1 MKYYRCLFINYLSIF
16 LVIICSGNAHAQLPS
31 YLPTNGLVA
40 WYPFNGNANDESGN
54 GNNGVVSG
62 ATLTTDRN
70 GIANK
75 AYYFDGQTSRIDINN
90 SFYPAGSNHS
100 INMWFLLAD
109 STNNTNTFYNTSPH
123 RFESM
128 GYNTYFLNQPYGFSY
143 CIGDGTNW
151 NPCGANA
158 SFFPTFSK
166 ANWNLISFVKQG
178 NSWFFYINGAL
189 VHTYTDNN
197 NVNQLLPI
205 SIGAITCCSG
215 EFFNGKLDDVAI
227 YNRALTQAE
236 VAAIY
241 TATATNTGGGNTTTS
256 TAPPGIPYQA
266 EVRDESGEVLANAN
280 VNVRFTLHEF
290 TANGAVSY
298 QETHALTTNELGLFA
313 ATIGA
318 GSATQGTFAGINWAQ
333 TTKFLK
339 VEVDTGSGWI
349 TMGNQQL
356 MSVPY
361 ALYAANGP
369 AGPQGPVG
377 PQGQP
382 GADGMQGPTG
392 LAGPQGEP
400 GNPGV
405 NGFNSLINTSQ
416 ELPGTN
422 CQNGGIKIET
432 GLDLNSNG
440 ILETTEIETNNT
452 KYICNEVNPNN
463 TVINPPGFGQYV
475 NPNLPILGASS
486 GCMTYG
492 TVGDE
497 YVVDASKDGNSGYW
511 ILYRNAD
518 SYKMAQ
524 LDSLGRI
531 TRKWQVGLPSG
542 LIASSIQSFF
552 LEPENS
558 RIIFYGNGIFTYTFN
573 GVYEG
578 AYQYTSTAPGSNY
591 PSAFEKIVKSGTD
604 YYGIMGKDIL
614 KFNSQFQVVSITK
627 LNNAEPGGQL
637 RDLTVS
643 QDGSIYCLSRTEYT
657 YLIKLNSSLTHQWTR
672 RLGLVSSS
680 IGMNLNMNSEGN
692 IVTAFAQS
700 NSTIHYSIISP
711 QGQTIIHRKINSPY
725 FSGATLSDV
734 SIDISA
740 NNTTTI
746 SGKTTNISNNLQE
759 GFLICLNAN
768 STINSSFINKSN
780 YNGQGYYNAYRKN
793 YQSGNKVVLIG
804 ETNTTGLGA
813 ADILVSKLDINTSS
827 CCTLNAN
834 ATISTDTGIIAATPV
849 FTTSGFTR
857 TTLTGGFTSPSDL
870 FINSICFE

>member
-1 MKYYRCLFINYLSIF
+1 
-16 LVIICSGNAHAQLPS
+16 
-31 YLPTNGLVA
+31 
-40 WYPFNGNANDESGN
+40 
-54 GNNGVVSG
+54 
-62 ATLTTDRN
+62 
-70 GIANK
+70 
-75 AYYFDGQTSRIDINN
+75 
-90 SFYPAGSNHS
+90 
-100 INMWFLLAD
+100 
-109 STNNTNTFYNTSPH
+109 
-123 RFESM
+123 
-128 GYNTYFLNQPYGFSY
+128 
-143 CIGDGTNW
+143 
-151 NPCGANA
+151 
-158 SFFPTFSK
+158 
-166 ANWNLISFVKQG
+166 
-178 NSWFFYINGAL
+178 
-189 VHTYTDNN
+189 
-197 NVNQLLPI
+197 
-205 SIGAITCCSG
+205 
-215 EFFNGKLDDVAI
+215 
-227 YNRALTQAE
+227 
-236 VAAIY
+236 
-241 TATATNTGGGNTTTS
+241 
-256 TAPPGIPYQA
+256 
-266 EVRDESGEVLANAN
+266 
-280 VNVRFTLHEF
+280 
-290 TANGAVSY
+290 
-298 QETHALTTNELGLFA
+298 
-313 ATIGA
+313 
-318 GSATQGTFAGINWAQ
+318 
-333 TTKFLK
+333 
-339 VEVDTGSGWI
+339 
-349 TMGNQQL
+349 
-356 MSVPY
+356 
-361 ALYAANGP
+361 
-369 AGPQGPVG
+369 
-377 PQGQP
+377 
-382 GADGMQGPTG
+382 
-392 LAGPQGEP
+392 
-400 GNPGV
+400 
-405 NGFNSLINTSQ
+405 
-416 ELPGTN
+416 
-422 CQNGGIKIET
+422 
-432 GLDLNSNG
+432 
-440 ILETTEIETNNT
+440 
-452 KYICNEVNPNN
+452 
-463 TVINPPGFGQYV
+463 
-475 NPNLPILGASS
+475 
-486 GCMTYG
+486 
-492 TVGDE
+492 
-497 YVVDASKDGNSGYW
+497 
-511 ILYRNAD
+511 
-518 SYKMAQ
+518 MAQ